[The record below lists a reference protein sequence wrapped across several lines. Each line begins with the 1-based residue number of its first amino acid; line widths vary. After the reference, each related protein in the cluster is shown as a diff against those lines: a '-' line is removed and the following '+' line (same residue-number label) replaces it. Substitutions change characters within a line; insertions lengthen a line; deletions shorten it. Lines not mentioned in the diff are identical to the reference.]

1 MGAGHIW
8 AHSINATAR
17 HSRLGLYAC
26 PEDGLEFGIGSD
38 HPLFTWFGTV
48 HGNYVVNWG
57 NTNYG
62 QKDMPFHKV
71 INGGAPFTFK
81 EGVPMKTITDGT
93 SKTLMMSECIVPL
106 TADDLSGY
114 GGSGVNAIQGSISVS
129 KGGQTFSDFLTPNA
143 SLPDVATRICP
154 DPQDLDGI
162 SACIQVAPFWT
173 AMFEQIFAARSKHAG
188 GVNASRC
195 DGSVAFYTD
204 SIDVNGWRTLRTGAS
219 ITGRFIVPSRYPL
232 SRGIGIY
239 TNTRTDFTLPL
250 GNAVADIH
258 TGKMGCI

>member
-129 KGGQTFSDFLTPNA
+129 KGGQTFSGFLTPNA

-204 SIDVNGWRTLRTGAS
+204 SIDVTVWRTLSTAKGS
-219 ITGRFIVPSRYPL
+219 DLMEEDSF
-232 SRGIGIY
+232 
-239 TNTRTDFTLPL
+239 
-250 GNAVADIH
+250 
-258 TGKMGCI
+258 